1 MFLAECAFFVCV
13 FFKQCTIMKLVDSL
27 NKISEGHGK
36 FYQTGLALRPWPLQI
51 SKHLPPVIIF
61 IIQLSYTV
69 QIPIFW
75 SADLYHVIL
84 GCDKI
89 ISLGSL
95 LWCNSLGVN
104 STHHCLE
111 NTEIVV

>member
-1 MFLAECAFFVCV
+1 
-13 FFKQCTIMKLVDSL
+13 MKMVDTL
-27 NKISEGHGK
+27 NKISECHGK
-36 FYQTGLALRPWPLQI
+36 FYQTRLALRPWLPQI
-51 SKHLPPVIIF
+51 SQHLPPVVIF

-69 QIPIFW
+69 RIPIFQ

-95 LWCNSLGVN
+95 SWCNSLGVN

-111 NTEIVV
+111 ITEIVV